1 MDSTD
6 LNPFWEI
13 KSEESFE
20 RLALD
25 TFNFQ
30 YENNSVYRSYC
41 DLINRSASDI
51 MHSENI
57 PFLPVSFF
65 KSMSVISFKGDV
77 IKEFSSSTTTS
88 STASKHFIRDLND
101 YKLSFRNC
109 FERFYGS
116 IEDCVVLALLPSYA
130 DREGSSLTYM
140 VSDLISKSNKP
151 DSGFYLNEWDRLEE
165 KILELEERGQK
176 TLLIGVSFALLDLI
190 EKHKFQLK
198 NTIVMETGGMKGR
211 RVEITRFEL
220 HDSLKSKLNQQDI
233 YSEYGM
239 CELLS
244 QAYAKKNGVFS
255 CPPWM
260 RVYTRPIGEPFSVM
274 QVNKSGIL
282 KVIDLANIYSCSFIE
297 TADLGIVSDDGSFE
311 VIGRIDHAQ
320 IRGCALLTF

>member
-1 MDSTD
+1 MASIDIFKAD
-6 LNPFWEI
+6 DDFEAKALEI
-13 KSEESFE
+13 FRFQATENEVYGNYIKHLGLQFDQLTRIEE
-20 RLALD
+20 
-25 TFNFQ
+25 
-30 YENNSVYRSYC
+30 
-41 DLINRSASDI
+41 
-51 MHSENI
+51 I
-57 PFLPVSFF
+57 PFLPIELFKTQRVFCQNLSISKVF
-65 KSMSVISFKGDV
+65 KSSGTGGDRSHHYIVDPAIYETSFLLNFEA
-77 IKEFSSSTTTS
+77 EFG
-88 STASKHFIRDLND
+88 ALEEV
-101 YKLSFRNC
+101 C
-109 FERFYGS
+109 
-116 IEDCVVLALLPSYA
+116 VLALLPNYQKNPN
-130 DREGSSLTYM
+130 SSLLYM
-140 VSDLISKSNKP
+140 INEIVERTKTNGSEFLDVNDAKLAEKLKKANGSKLKT
-151 DSGFYLNEWDRLEE
+151 
-165 KILELEERGQK
+165 ILVG
-176 TLLIGVSFALLDLI
+176 TSFALLDFAEQYPLD
-190 EKHKFQLK
+190 LS
-198 NTIVMETGGMKGR
+198 NLIVMETGGMKGR

-260 RVYTRPIGEPFSVM
+260 RVYTRPIGEPFSDM

>member
-1 MDSTD
+1 MASIDIFKAD
-6 LNPFWEI
+6 DDFEAKALEI
-13 KSEESFE
+13 FRFQATENEVYGNYIKHLGLQFDQLTRIEE
-20 RLALD
+20 
-25 TFNFQ
+25 
-30 YENNSVYRSYC
+30 
-41 DLINRSASDI
+41 
-51 MHSENI
+51 I
-57 PFLPVSFF
+57 PFLPIELFKTQRVFCQNLSISKVF
-65 KSMSVISFKGDV
+65 KSSGTGGDRSHHYIVDPAIYETSFLLNFEA
-77 IKEFSSSTTTS
+77 EFG
-88 STASKHFIRDLND
+88 ALEE
-101 YKLSFRNC
+101 LC
-109 FERFYGS
+109 
-116 IEDCVVLALLPSYA
+116 VLALLPNYQKNPN
-130 DREGSSLTYM
+130 SSLLYM
-140 VSDLISKSNKP
+140 INEIVERTKTNGSKFLDVNDAK
-151 DSGFYLNEWDRLEE
+151 LAE
-165 KILELEERGQK
+165 KLKKANGSKLKTILVG
-176 TLLIGVSFALLDLI
+176 TSFALLDFAEQYPLD
-190 EKHKFQLK
+190 LS
-198 NTIVMETGGMKGR
+198 NLIVMETGGMKGR

-220 HDSLKSKLNQQDI
+220 HDSLKSKLNQQYI

>member
-1 MDSTD
+1 MASIDIFKAD
-6 LNPFWEI
+6 DDFEAKALEI
-13 KSEESFE
+13 FRFQATENEVYGNYIKHLGLQFDQLTRIEE
-20 RLALD
+20 
-25 TFNFQ
+25 
-30 YENNSVYRSYC
+30 
-41 DLINRSASDI
+41 
-51 MHSENI
+51 I
-57 PFLPVSFF
+57 PFLPIELFKTQRVFCQNLSISKVF
-65 KSMSVISFKGDV
+65 KSSGTGGDRSHHYIVDPAIYETSFLLNFEA
-77 IKEFSSSTTTS
+77 EFG
-88 STASKHFIRDLND
+88 ALEE
-101 YKLSFRNC
+101 LC
-109 FERFYGS
+109 
-116 IEDCVVLALLPSYA
+116 VLALLPNYQKNPN
-130 DREGSSLTYM
+130 SSLLYM
-140 VSDLISKSNKP
+140 INEIVERTKTNGSKFLDVNDAK
-151 DSGFYLNEWDRLEE
+151 LAE
-165 KILELEERGQK
+165 KLKNANGSKLKTILVG
-176 TLLIGVSFALLDLI
+176 TSFALLDFAEQYPLD
-190 EKHKFQLK
+190 LS
-198 NTIVMETGGMKGR
+198 NLIVMETGGMKGR

-260 RVYTRPIGEPFSVM
+260 RVYTRPIGEPFSDM